1 MLAFFIIFGA
11 VVLDQFTK
19 FLVRLYMN
27 VGESFTLIPGIM
39 NITYVEN
46 DGAAFGMLDNA
57 RWVFL
62 IISCVAITGIV
73 WFLRKHGSRHPLLT
87 VSLSFIAGGGIG
99 NMIDRIF
106 VTDANGT
113 NVVTDFFETKF
124 VKFAVFNIADSF
136 ITVGAILLGF
146 YIIFIEPKVEKRLKS
161 AAAAANAAAAN
172 AAAEADTDDAEAD
185 EYDRKDNGENENNC
199 TENR

>member
-87 VSLSFIAGGGIG
+87 VPLSFIAGGGIG